1 MMKFE
6 LMLWFCL
13 VLGGLFGVGVFFGL
27 LLLLG
32 VCGSGML
39 KKCWKNFDMLLLLKL
54 GGSML
59 CGLFVGMLVVVW
71 MFMMVGLIFLI
82 RLVKLGRF
90 VVGGVIVIV
99 VCGMSGR

>member
-1 MMKFE
+1 
-6 LMLWFCL
+6 
-13 VLGGLFGVGVFFGL
+13 
-27 LLLLG
+27 
-32 VCGSGML
+32 
-39 KKCWKNFDMLLLLKL
+39 
-54 GGSML
+54 
-59 CGLFVGMLVVVW
+59 